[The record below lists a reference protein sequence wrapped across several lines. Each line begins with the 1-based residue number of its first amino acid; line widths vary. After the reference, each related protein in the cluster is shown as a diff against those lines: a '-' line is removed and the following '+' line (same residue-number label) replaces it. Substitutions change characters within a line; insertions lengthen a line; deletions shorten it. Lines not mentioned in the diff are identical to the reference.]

1 LVAILQLAAPT
12 AALSAATA
20 PCVPLLPA
28 LHPDPLDCDRCR
40 CIPATA
46 AAAFLRSL
54 LLYSRVRCCRFQ
66 TCSFAAFLCCCSEDQ
81 AASSRDRC
89 RCIPA
94 TAAAAFLRLLLLYS
108 RDRRC
113 RFQTCSFASFLC
125 CCSEGQAASHC
136 DRCRCIPATAAAA
149 FLRLLLLLLASL
161 ASWPLCLPC
170 FMAPV
175 PPLLHG
181 RCAFLASWPLCLPCF
196 VAAVPPLLHGPCA
209 SLASWPLCLPCLM
222 AAVPPLLHG
231 RCAFLAPWPLCLP
244 CSMADVPLLLHGACA
259 CLAPWPLCPMALPA
273 SCPALAVDS
282 AHRTPPSKAQHH
294 LLRSPTS
301 APRYPTA
308 ANTAPHCPSCGVPQ
322 WIFLP
327 PHLQPP
333 LSLHPRLSFPA
344 CHCLAPHYAS
354 CLPRNVPAILL
365 RDCLLDLPCVIFDTL
380 RRHLH
385 HPGLLVKHPQS

>member
-1 LVAILQLAAPT
+1 MIY
-12 AALSAATA
+12 S
-20 PCVPLLPA
+20 
-28 LHPDPLDCDRCR
+28 DPGEHARENSR
-40 CIPATA
+40 AEGANKIIEEGIQ
-46 AAAFLRSL
+46 SL
-54 LLYSRVRCCRFQ
+54 LYEKTVPPIWWQRAANNVQFLGNRHPPYSLDANVLLDGDMASPIERMFLGYVSHGMGRRYGANGANDQIGQIRRKRQRGSSGRVRQ
-66 TCSFAAFLCCCSEDQ
+66 TEAE
-81 AASSRDRC
+81 
-89 RCIPA
+89 
-94 TAAAAFLRLLLLYS
+94 
-108 RDRRC
+108 
-113 RFQTCSFASFLC
+113 
-125 CCSEGQAASHC
+125 
-136 DRCRCIPATAAAA
+136 
-149 FLRLLLLLLASL
+149 
-161 ASWPLCLPC
+161 
-170 FMAPV
+170 
-175 PPLLHG
+175 PPLPHG

-196 VAAVPPLLHGPCA
+196 MAAVPSSLHGRCA
-209 SLASWPLCLPCLM
+209 SLAPWPRCLSCFM
-222 AAVPPLLHG
+222 APVPALLHG
-231 RCAFLAPWPLCLP
+231 RCAPLC
-244 CSMADVPLLLHGACA
+244 S
-259 CLAPWPLCPMALPA
+259 MALPA

-333 LSLHPRLSFPA
+333 PNPHPRLSFPA